1 MTGTLTL
8 NVLDQSPVRAGA
20 TVTHAVNETIELA
33 RATERL
39 GYRRFW
45 VAEHHNTEGLAGCAP
60 EIMVTRIAAATSTI
74 RVGAGGVMINH
85 YSPYKVAEM
94 FRLLEVMFPGR
105 IDLGLGRAPGSDPRT
120 AQALA
125 YGSNVGI
132 DQVPTKVH
140 DLIAFLT
147 DTEPSTDWLRTVVAT
162 PRASTVPDLWMLGST
177 NGGGSFAAHF
187 GIGFSFAHFFGV
199 MDGTQVMDN
208 YRRNYQP
215 SALYPE
221 PRGNV
226 GLFVVCAETNDE
238 ATRLAASRDLWRLR
252 IDKGDIG
259 PYPSVEE
266 ALAYDYQPFEQ
277 AQVEAHRHDAVVGD
291 PASVKKQIEDIA
303 ARYGVDDITIV
314 TITHDPAA
322 SIRSYELVA
331 DAFGLSPP

>member
-1 MTGTLTL
+1 
-8 NVLDQSPVRAGA
+8 VLDQSPVRAGA
-20 TVTHAVNETIELA
+20 TPADAVAETIELA
-33 RATERL
+33 QASERL
-39 GYRRFW
+39 GYLRFW

-60 EIMVTRIAAATSTI
+60 EIMVTRVAAATSTI

-125 YGSNVGI
+125 YGSKIGV
-132 DQVPTKVH
+132 DYVPTKVH

-147 DTEPSTDWLRTVVAT
+147 ETELGTDGLRGVVAT
-162 PRASTVPDLWMLGST
+162 PRAETVPDLWMLGST

-187 GIGFSFAHFFGV
+187 GLGFSFAHFFGIMDGNEV
-199 MDGTQVMDN
+199 MDS

-226 GLFVVCAETNDE
+226 GVFVVCAETDE
-238 ATRLAASRDLWRLR
+238 EAQRLAASRDLWRLR

-277 AQVEAHRHDAVVGD
+277 AQVDAHRHDAVIGD

-303 ARYGVDDITIV
+303 AHYGVDDITIV

-322 SIRSYELVA
+322 RIRSHELVA
-331 DAFGLSPP
+331 EAFDLTPPS